1 MKYER
6 LTDRNIAETLKNTV
20 EKSWDSDS
28 PEAQCYIRLAELENK
43 IEADTLVE
51 VPQCAVVLTP
61 EERAEEMRLA
71 NEERKQAVKEFAERV
86 KMAFYYEFDE
96 LIPSIMAD
104 KIDELVKEV

>member
-6 LTDRNIAETLKNTV
+6 RTDPRFVPGTILMC
-20 EKSWDSDS
+20 SDKCRAL
-28 PEAQCYIRLAELENK
+28 EIYLRLAELEDK
-43 IEADTLVE
+43 IERGELVE
-51 VPQCAVVLTP
+51 APKGAAALTP

-96 LIPSIMAD
+96 LIPSTMAD
-104 KIDELVKEV
+104 KIDELVKEVCGE